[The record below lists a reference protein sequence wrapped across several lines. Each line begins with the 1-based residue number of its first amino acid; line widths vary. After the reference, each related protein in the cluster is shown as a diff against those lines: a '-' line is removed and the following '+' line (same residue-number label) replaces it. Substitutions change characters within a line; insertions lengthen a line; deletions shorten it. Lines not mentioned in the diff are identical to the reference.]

1 MKKIKMAQKTY
12 PAKVLANQSIAQ
24 ATPLLTLAKPAGYT
38 FTAGQFVKLI
48 LPPIKSPDPLA
59 NWRWFSMA
67 SAPSEPALLFC
78 YRRGQS
84 EFKKVL
90 ENLSVGET
98 IEISEA
104 KGKFTLP
111 PTTQKL
117 IVFLAGG
124 VGITPARSM
133 IMEATKKKSPQKM
146 TLLYS
151 NYRPEDTPFLAECQN
166 LNNPNFQLVATMTDL
181 EKSNEKWPGETGFI
195 DWPMIKRHLPQPQ
208 ETLYY
213 IVGSP
218 GFCQAMAK
226 MLEAAKIKKENI
238 ILEKFT
244 GL

>member
-24 ATPLLTLAKPAGYT
+24 ATPLLSLAKPAGYT
-38 FTAGQFVKLI
+38 FTSGQFVKLI

-98 IEISEA
+98 IEISES

-111 PTTQKL
+111 QTTQKPMA
-117 IVFLAGG
+117 FLAGG

-133 IMEATKKKSPQKM
+133 IREQLKKNQS
-146 TLLYS
+146 
-151 NYRPEDTPFLAECQN
+151 
-166 LNNPNFQLVATMTDL
+166 
-181 EKSNEKWPGETGFI
+181 
-195 DWPMIKRHLPQPQ
+195 
-208 ETLYY
+208 
-213 IVGSP
+213 
-218 GFCQAMAK
+218 
-226 MLEAAKIKKENI
+226 KK
-238 ILEKFT
+238 
-244 GL
+244 